1 MCGAYERPVGADID
15 ELLAEME
22 TPSATRRVLAALGSL
37 SLAQRTALT
46 FHYLDGLPVAE
57 LARQLGS
64 SEHAAESL
72 LARARE
78 KFRVAYRRSGDD

>member
-1 MCGAYERPVGADID
+1 MRAYEPSVGADID

-22 TPSATRRVLAALGSL
+22 TAARHERVLAALGNL

-57 LARQLGS
+57 LARQVGCS
-64 SEHAAESL
+64 RHAAESL

-78 KFRVAYRRSGDD
+78 KFRIAYRRSGDD

>member
-1 MCGAYERPVGADID
+1 MRAYQPPVGDVD
-15 ELLAEME
+15 ELLIEIDAAARRE
-22 TPSATRRVLAALGSL
+22 RVLAALGAL

-57 LARQLGS
+57 LARQIGS